1 MAERKGELPPPR
13 HSLSPGLEAE
23 QPPRSGHHA
32 ARERLCLLLDSATDH
47 AIVTL
52 DAALRVTSWN
62 RGAERIL
69 GWEAREIIGAS
80 HEAFFTPE
88 ERMAGIPAREAG
100 LAMAE
105 GRARIEGWRQRAD
118 GGRFW
123 ASGSATVL
131 GGPDQQPAGLLL
143 ILHDQTRERHALQ
156 ALRESEE
163 KLRYTFELSPQV
175 PWTADP
181 SGALIDLS
189 SRWATLTGIPLEQTR
204 AWGWLDTV
212 HPDDKAQIA
221 EAWRH
226 SLAMGEAFDSECRIR
241 VRDGFRWFRTRGN
254 PRRDAEGRILLWYGT
269 IEDIHDRKAS
279 EARLEALVEL
289 GDRLRE
295 LREPGEI
302 SHAAA
307 EVIGRTLG
315 ASRAGFAINDP
326 AEISWVQRDWTD
338 GSVDSIEG
346 QWNLREFWDE
356 DDSVGPLEG
365 TSIADTA
372 TDPRT
377 RASYL
382 AHQAILIRAFIWAP
396 VVDNGRIVSF
406 LYVHSTTPRAWSD
419 DEVSF
424 ARGAAE
430 RAWAAMERAA
440 AGVRQSLMTLELNHR
455 VKNTLSVVQ
464 AMALQTVRGAP
475 NLSSFGLS
483 FQARL
488 IALARAHDL
497 LTRTEWRGAALRDVV
512 DSAVVKGKGIRLDFS
527 GCTGNQ
533 VLVPAQALSLAMA
546 LHELSINAAKYG
558 ALSVAGGHVSI
569 TCRTEAESGAQQVEW
584 REYGGPPLEGPP
596 PRKGFGMRLLERG
609 LSTKS
614 GLVTSLDFTRQGLRC
629 SLLLPSAATDAP
641 G

>member
-1 MAERKGELPPPR
+1 MAERNSELPPPS
-13 HSLSPGLEAE
+13 HSPPSSEAE
-23 QPPRSGHHA
+23 PA
-32 ARERLCLLLDSATDH
+32 AAQEGPGRLLDSAIDH
-47 AIVTL
+47 AILTL
-52 DAALRVTSWN
+52 DAGLRVTSWN
-62 RGAERIL
+62 LGAERVL
-69 GWEAREIIGAS
+69 GWKAGEITGAPY
-80 HEAFFTPE
+80 ETFFPPE
-88 ERMAGIPAREAG
+88 ERDAGLPAREAA

-105 GRARIEGWRQRAD
+105 GHARIERWQQRAD

-131 GGPDQQPAGLLL
+131 RGPGPQPAGLLL
-143 ILHDQTRERHALQ
+143 ILRDRTQERQAMQ
-156 ALRESEE
+156 ALREREE
-163 KLRYTFELSPQV
+163 KFRYTVDLSPQI

-181 SGALIDLS
+181 SGGLTDF
-189 SRWATLTGIPLEQTR
+189 SRRWTTLTGLELEETR
-204 AWGWLDTV
+204 GWGWLGAV
-212 HPDDKAQIA
+212 HPDDSARIA
-221 EAWRH
+221 TAWRH
-226 SLAMGEAFDSECRIR
+226 SLVTGQAFDSESRMR
-241 VRDGFRWFRTRGN
+241 ARDGFRWFRTRAN
-254 PRRDAEGRILLWYGT
+254 PRRDAQGRILLWYGT
-269 IEDIHDRKAS
+269 TEDIHDRKAS

-326 AEISWVQRDWTD
+326 AEMSWVERDWTD
-338 GSVDSIEG
+338 GSVGSIAG
-346 QWNLREFWDE
+346 KWNLREFWD
-356 DDSVGPLEG
+356 DYDASIGPLES

-372 TDPRT
+372 TDHRT
-377 RASYL
+377 RASYP
-382 AHQAILIRAFIWAP
+382 AHQALSIRAFVWAP
-396 VVDNGRIVSF
+396 VVDKGRIVSF
-406 LYVHSTTPRAWSD
+406 LYVHNATARAWTD

-440 AGVRQSLMTLELNHR
+440 AAVRQSLMTLELNHR

-464 AMALQTVRGAP
+464 AMALQTVRGSAS
-475 NLSSFGLS
+475 LSAFGPA

-497 LTRTEWRGAALRDVV
+497 LIRTEWRGAALGDVV
-512 DSAVVKGKGIRLDFS
+512 QSALVNGDGIHMDLG
-527 GCTGNQ
+527 GCAENK
-533 VLVPAQALSLAMA
+533 VLAPAQALSLAMA
-546 LHELSINAAKYG
+546 LHELCTNAAKYG

-569 TCRTEAESGAQQVEW
+569 TCRTEAGDAQRVEW

-609 LSTKS
+609 LGTRS
-614 GLVTSLDFTRQGLRC
+614 GLITTLDFARQGLRC
-629 SLLLPSAATDAP
+629 SLLLPQATAP
-641 G
+641 GMPPG